1 VPGSGLEPRVELT
14 EISSGVA
21 RLFADRLG
29 RGPRKTR
36 ALWADGDVLVVLLD
50 IDFTRP
56 EEVMRDG
63 GRVEHVVTARRVLQE
78 MLEADLR
85 AIVEAATAR
94 RVRTVL
100 TSARVDPEVSA
111 EIFVLEPLQG
121 A

>member
-1 VPGSGLEPRVELT
+1 VPGQGLEPRAELT
-14 EISSGVA
+14 EISAGVA

-36 ALWADGDVLVVLLD
+36 ALWADGDALVVLLE
-50 IDFTRP
+50 IDFTRA
-56 EEVMRDG
+56 EEVLRDG
-63 GRVEHVVTARRVLQE
+63 GQVEHVVTARRVLQE
-78 MLEADLR
+78 MLESDLR
-85 AIVEAATAR
+85 AIVEAATGR

-111 EIFVLEPLQG
+111 EIFLFVPVR

>member
-1 VPGSGLEPRVELT
+1 MPGQGLEPRAELT
-14 EISSGVA
+14 EISAGVA

-36 ALWADGDVLVVLLD
+36 ALWADGDALVVLLE
-50 IDFTRP
+50 IDFTRA
-56 EEVMRDG
+56 EEVLRDG
-63 GRVEHVVTARRVLQE
+63 GQVEHVVTARRVLQE
-78 MLEADLR
+78 MLESDLR
-85 AIVEAATAR
+85 AIVEAATGR

-111 EIFVLEPLQG
+111 EIFLFVPVR